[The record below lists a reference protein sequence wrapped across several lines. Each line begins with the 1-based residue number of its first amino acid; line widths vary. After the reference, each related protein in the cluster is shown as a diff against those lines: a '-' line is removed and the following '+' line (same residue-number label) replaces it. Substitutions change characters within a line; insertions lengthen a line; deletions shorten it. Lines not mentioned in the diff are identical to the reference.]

1 MVVAAKSMSEADHLR
16 VSEAVRAAEADTS
29 GEIVTI
35 VADHSDRYLDIA
47 LWWSIGFVI
56 VMLALFAAF
65 PGVYDQAAA
74 AVTGGWL
81 VETGFADGLRV
92 ALAVAVVSFGVARLL
107 MQIVA
112 IRLFFTPGIVKASRV
127 RRRAVRY
134 FKAGAERRTVGR
146 TGILIYLSLKERR
159 AEIVADEAI
168 HGAVAQEEWGKAMAD
183 MLAHVR
189 EGRIA
194 DGMIAAINDVGLILS
209 ANFPRADD
217 DRNELPDRLI
227 EL

>member
-1 MVVAAKSMSEADHLR
+1 MSEPDHVR
-16 VSEAVRAAEADTS
+16 VSEAVRVAEVGTS

-47 LWWSIGFVI
+47 LWWSIGVVI
-56 VMLALFAAF
+56 TMLTLFALFPQSYDGVAAL
-65 PGVYDQAAA
+65 A
-74 AVTGGWL
+74 TGGWI
-81 VETGFADGLRV
+81 VETGFADGLRA
-92 ALAVAVVSFGVARLL
+92 ALAVAVISFGIARLL
-107 MQIVA
+107 MQFVP
-112 IRLFFTPGIVKASRV
+112 IRLFFTPGMVKASRV

-168 HGAVAQEEWGKAMAD
+168 HGVVAQEEWGKAMAD
-183 MLAHVR
+183 MLEHVR
-189 EGRIA
+189 QGRIA
-194 DGMIAAINDVGLILS
+194 DGMIAAINDVGVIL
-209 ANFPRADD
+209 AAHFPRADD